1 MNKMIL
7 CTDSKHG
14 IGKDGSIP
22 WHSTEDF
29 KHFKEETVG
38 KKVLMGYKTW
48 ESLPRKPLPERLN
61 IVVTT
66 RNVSDD
72 IINQHKD
79 VIFIHKNSLSDFL
92 RYNDNIVVIG
102 GSTIYHAA
110 LPFVDEVILSQID
123 GDFECDTFFD
133 IHSSVPT
140 FIPKSTKQ
148 LADGIVVTYFAKAET
163 IFSSDCV
170 RWI

>member
-22 WHSTEDF
+22 WHSAEDF

-38 KKVLMGYKTW
+38 RKVLMGYKTW
-48 ESLPRKPLPERLN
+48 ESLPRKPLPDRLN

-66 RNVSDD
+66 RSVSDD
-72 IINQHKD
+72 IINQNKD
-79 VIFIHKNSLSDFL
+79 VIFIHKNSLADFL

-102 GSTIYHAA
+102 GSTIYEAA

-123 GDFECDTFFD
+123 GDFDCDTFFN
-133 IHSSVPT
+133 IHSCVPS
-140 FIPKSTKQ
+140 FIPTSTKE
-148 LADGIVVTYFAKAET
+148 LPDGIIVTYFEKAAN
-163 IFSSDCV
+163 IFSSDYV